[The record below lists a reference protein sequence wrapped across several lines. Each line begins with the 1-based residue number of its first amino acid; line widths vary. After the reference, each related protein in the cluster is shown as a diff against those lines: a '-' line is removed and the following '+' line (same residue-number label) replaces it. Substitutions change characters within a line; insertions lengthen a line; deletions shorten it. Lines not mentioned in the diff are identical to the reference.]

1 MSIFYAIILVKNQ
14 QNIVIKNSTY
24 VEVSIYI

>member
-14 QNIVIKNSTY
+14 QSIVIKNSTY